1 MGKTGKKQGN
11 AYKDGVRAT
20 DVTVVLYLICIFG
33 VYPWITTNKYFNITI
48 TRYRF
53 FMWASITFLLL
64 MAFSYLLDR
73 VILKY
78 YGVSETKRYD
88 NDFFLA
94 ERFYKSPMIWI
105 EAFALSNTFSFLIAD
120 DKNGAFTG
128 NQGRF
133 MGFGF
138 FLCAI
143 FVLIFLC
150 AKLKET
156 IFVLFEVS
164 TLYAAIVAIYQ
175 HMEPVLKSSFWKVF
189 PFAHYKDQIVK
200 KHYNI
205 FISTFGN
212 INIYAS
218 FLAIAIP
225 VLLCIVVY
233 SKHLLHRRFATVVL
247 AISSMTIMIANSDSA
262 YLGIAA
268 ALLLLIIMAYR
279 DDCLQRFFAGLVW
292 IGFGYLFMT
301 MLNYFVLKEYDRR
314 GGFAEMLDRPILVAL
329 IFMATILLYLVWSVV
344 EKRFGQKLATVNKN
358 KVCLIFGI
366 SLTVCATLV
375 VIYGIY
381 KKMSLFTFNY
391 KWGTY
396 RGYIWSKC
404 GEIFGDADFVHKLF
418 GHGQESLRALMNER
432 YYDEM
437 LQVTKKVYDN
447 AHNELLQYLITIG
460 ITGLVSY
467 LGMFFTSF
475 VYIWKRAKK
484 RVIPYV
490 CLVAMTG
497 YFAQALINV
506 GQPITTPFLFVFM
519 ALGLGYVRNLRN
531 EEENDD

>member
-1 MGKTGKKQGN
+1 MEKTGKKQGN
-11 AYKDGVRAT
+11 AYRDGVRAT
-20 DVTVVLYLICIFG
+20 DVTAVLYLICIFG

-53 FMWASITFLLL
+53 FIWASITFILL
-64 MAFSYLLDR
+64 MAFSNLLDR
-73 VILKY
+73 MILKY
-78 YGVSETKRYD
+78 YGVNGTKLYD
-88 NDFFLA
+88 NDFFRADKL
-94 ERFYKSPMIWI
+94 YKSPMVWI
-105 EAFALSNTFSFLIAD
+105 EAFALSNMCSFLFAD
-120 DKNGAFTG
+120 DMNGAFTG

-133 MGFGF
+133 MGLGF

-143 FVLIFLC
+143 FVLFFLC
-150 AKLKET
+150 AKLTEA
-156 IFVLFEVS
+156 IFVFFEIS

-175 HMEPVLKSSFWKVF
+175 HMEPVLKSRFWKIF
-189 PFAHYKDQIVK
+189 PFAHYKDKVVK

-233 SKHLLHRRFATVVL
+233 SKNCLHRRFATVVL

-268 ALLLLIIMAYR
+268 ALLLLVIIAYR
-279 DDCLQRFFAGLVW
+279 DDCLKRFWAGLVW
-292 IGFGYLFMT
+292 IAFGYLCMT
-301 MLNYFVLKEYDRR
+301 LLNFFVLKEYDRR
-314 GGFAEMLDRPILVAL
+314 GGLAEMLDRPVLVAF
-329 IFMATILLYLVWSVV
+329 IFMATILLYLIWSVA
-344 EKRFGQKLATVNKN
+344 EKRFEQKLAAVNKN

-366 SLTVCATLV
+366 GLTVCVILV
-375 VIYGIY
+375 VIYGIC

-396 RGYIWSKC
+396 RGYIWTKC
-404 GEIFGDADFVHKLF
+404 KEIFCDADFSHKLF

-437 LQVTKKVYDN
+437 IQVTKKVYDN

-467 LGMFFTSF
+467 LGMFISSF

-531 EEENDD
+531 EGDSDD